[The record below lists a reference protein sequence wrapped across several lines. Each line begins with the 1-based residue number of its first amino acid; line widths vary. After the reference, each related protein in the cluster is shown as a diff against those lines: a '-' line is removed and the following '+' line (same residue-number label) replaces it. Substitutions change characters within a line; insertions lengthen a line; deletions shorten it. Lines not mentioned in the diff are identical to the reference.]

1 MQGWGAC
8 LVGGE
13 RDKLDSGGW
22 GDLGV
27 LQENCG
33 EGGGWGCRPPQVGQ
47 VELVLTELVDTVDE
61 VAWLLDQLVCEVAV
75 VEARADFGGSL
86 RQWVRLA
93 EMS

>member
-33 EGGGWGCRPPQVGQ
+33 EGGG
-47 VELVLTELVDTVDE
+47 
-61 VAWLLDQLVCEVAV
+61 
-75 VEARADFGGSL
+75 L
-86 RQWVRLA
+86 RFLPSRLA
-93 EMS
+93 AGLA